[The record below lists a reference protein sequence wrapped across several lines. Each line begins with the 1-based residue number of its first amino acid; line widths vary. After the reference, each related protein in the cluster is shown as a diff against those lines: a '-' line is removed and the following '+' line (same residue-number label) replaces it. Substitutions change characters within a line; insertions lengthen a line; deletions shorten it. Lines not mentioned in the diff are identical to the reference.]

1 MESKELRIGNWVYNE
16 TTRENMQVYP
26 MMIPQL
32 NRLDGTS
39 HNIKPIPLT
48 EELLIKCGFLR
59 GSVTMYFL
67 PIPKLNC
74 EIHATWFH
82 NQYVIELQN
91 DRVPIVT
98 EVSNLHQLQNLHFA
112 LTGQELEI
120 KF

>member
-16 TTRENMQVYP
+16 TTRENIEVYP

-32 NRLDGTS
+32 NRLDGTN

-48 EELLIKCGFLR
+48 EELLLKCGFVKTGVLTLSFENFLFEICLDGDDFVKQQYTLR
-59 GSVTMYFL
+59 INVCFVIKVKY
-67 PIPKLNC
+67 LN
-74 EIHATWFH
+74 
-82 NQYVIELQN
+82 
-91 DRVPIVT
+91 
-98 EVSNLHQLQNLHFA
+98 QLQNLYFA